1 MKSIFDKSSDELN
14 LMLAFKME
22 RRRIKKF
29 VDSLTDLQIIKQE
42 IGNNRK

>member
-1 MKSIFDKSSDELN
+1 
-14 LMLAFKME
+14 MLAFKME